1 MVGASGS
8 GKTTLVSLIP
18 RFFDVN
24 GGSIT
29 IGGADVREIG
39 TEELMK
45 MVSFVF
51 QDCHLF
57 KDTLLNNIRAARPQA
72 AEAEVR
78 RALEAARCEDIIEK
92 MPQGLHTV
100 VGTKGVYLSGGEV
113 QRIALAR
120 AILKDAPIVLL
131 DEATAFADPDNE
143 YLIQQG
149 FEKLVEGKT
158 VIMIAHRLSTVCRA
172 DRIFVMEKGRIAEEG
187 SHNAL
192 LASGGLYARMWE
204 DYQRSAE
211 WKVGGT
217 A

>member
-158 VIMIAHRLSTVCRA
+158 VIMIAHRLSTVCVRT
-172 DRIFVMEKGRIAEEG
+172 
-187 SHNAL
+187 
-192 LASGGLYARMWE
+192 ASL
-204 DYQRSAE
+204 
-211 WKVGGT
+211 
-217 A
+217 